1 MKKIFLIGTAVL
13 GMFFMTTSCLDNTEP
28 AGIEAM
34 RQAKEEGLKTAEILL
49 KGTQAAEAGVEYTKT
64 IIATKG
70 RASYLGERSI
80 GHQDPGA
87 TSFTDML
94 DTVRLCVSR

>member
-34 RQAKEEGLKTAEILL
+34 RTAKSELIRAQAEYQQALAAYQQEAIWTAFIPEMAR
-49 KGTQAAEAGVEYTKT
+49 T
-64 IIATKG
+64 
-70 RASYLGERSI
+70 R
-80 GHQDPGA
+80 
-87 TSFTDML
+87 
-94 DTVRLCVSR
+94 